1 MGEEY
6 RGGLLERFALRLTMW
21 TERWI
26 PDSYIFALV
35 LTIVALLLGVL
46 VAGESP
52 HNMILAWGRGFWVLL
67 TFSMQ
72 MVLILVTGFV
82 LATTPPV
89 HRFIVWLSTIP
100 KTPKQAAVLL
110 AVFSLITAY
119 INWGFSL
126 IFSALLA
133 REVARRV
140 READYRALVATA
152 YVGLGSVWHQGLSGS
167 APLLMA
173 TPGSMPKELE
183 QTYGIIPVTET
194 IFLPQTIL
202 TVVILSTIIVITAY
216 LYMPQRSTYQPPQE
230 VLADYSL
237 VAVEQPKVMTPA
249 ERLMHSPILSIIIG
263 LMGLYWLA
271 NYFATAGGL
280 AAINL
285 NVVNFTF
292 LMLGILL
299 HWTPARLVAAVR
311 EATKASYGIILQ
323 FPFYAGIF
331 GMIQY
336 TNLGKVLTE
345 LFVGISTQ
353 ATYPLIVFL
362 YSALLNMFVPS
373 GGSKWLIEAP
383 YILAAGKEL
392 NVHLGYVVVSYG
404 WGDAWTNLIQPFWAL
419 PLLGLTRLE
428 FRDIMGYTTALLI
441 VEGITLSIL
450 IPIMGLTL
458 I

>member
-1 MGEEY
+1 MGGEY
-6 RGGLLERFALRLTMW
+6 GGSLLERVALRLTVW

-26 PDSYIFALV
+26 PDSYIFAIV
-35 LTIVALLLGVL
+35 LTIVALALGVV

-52 HNMILAWGRGFWVLL
+52 HRMVLAWGQGFWVLL

-72 MVLILVTGFV
+72 MVLILVTGYV
-82 LATTPPV
+82 LAATPPIR
-89 HRFIVWLSTIP
+89 RFIMWLSTIP
-100 KTPKQAAVLL
+100 KTPKGSAALL
-110 AVFSLITAY
+110 AAFSLITAY

-133 REVARRV
+133 REIAKRV
-140 READYRALVATA
+140 RDADYRALAATA
-152 YVGLGSVWHQGLSGS
+152 YVGLGSIWHQGLSAS

-173 TPGSMPKELE
+173 TPGSMPRELE
-183 QTYGIIPVTET
+183 QAYGIIPVTRT
-194 IFLPQTIL
+194 LFLPQTIV
-202 TVVILSTIIVITAY
+202 TVIIVSAAVVATAY
-216 LYMPQRSTYQPPQE
+216 LYMPRRSTYQPPQE
-230 VLADYSL
+230 VLADPGA
-237 VAVEQPKVMTPA
+237 VAVEKPVAMAPA

-263 LMGLYWLA
+263 LMGLYWLV

-299 HWTPARLVAAVR
+299 HWTPARLVASVR
-311 EATKASYGIILQ
+311 EAARASYGIILQ

-336 TNLGKVLTE
+336 TNLGRVLTE
-345 LFVGISTQ
+345 FFVRISAP

-383 YILAAGKEL
+383 YILGAGKQL
-392 NVHLGYVVVSYG
+392 NVNLGYVVVSYG
-404 WGDAWTNLIQPFWAL
+404 WGDSWTNLVQPFWAL
-419 PLLGLTRLE
+419 PLLGLTRVE
-428 FRDIMGYTTALLI
+428 FRDIMGYTTTMFI
-441 VEGITLSIL
+441 VEGIVLSIL
-450 IPIMGLTL
+450 IPVMGLSL
-458 I
+458 L